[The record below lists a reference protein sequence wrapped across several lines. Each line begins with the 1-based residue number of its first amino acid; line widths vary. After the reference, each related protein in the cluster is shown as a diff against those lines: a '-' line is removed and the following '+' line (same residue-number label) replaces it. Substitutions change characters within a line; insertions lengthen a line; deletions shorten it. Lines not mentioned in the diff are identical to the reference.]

1 MDTIRFQ
8 TMDGN
13 TVDINNDD
21 IQQSLSGELITS
33 QSQEYEKSRSL
44 WNGMISKS
52 PSLIVQ
58 VGEEEDVVNAVNF
71 ARKHGILLAI
81 KSGGH
86 NIAGKALVDG
96 GLVIDFGKLT
106 SVTVDTK
113 QQTAKVLP
121 GATLADVD
129 QATQKYGLLVPT
141 GINSTTGIA
150 GLTLG
155 GGFGWTTRKFGLT
168 IDSLRSAKL
177 VTASGELLE
186 VNATQ
191 HEDLFWG
198 IRGGSSNFGVISELE
213 FNLHKAGPEVLAGM
227 VIHPFSEIEDVLKQY
242 QKALDNTPDEL
253 TCWAVIRKAPPLPFL
268 PEKWHGKEVVIFAMC
283 FTGDIAEGQIAT
295 QAIRNIGKPIVEAIG
310 PMPFVDWQAAFDPLL
325 TEGARNYWKSLDM
338 LEINTSTVAEIKTAV
353 ETLPSDETEIF
364 IAYVGGAM
372 TNVAAQ
378 DTPWHNRKAHFTVN
392 VHTRWQDSKDDEHCK
407 QWARKLH
414 NSLTEHSMG
423 SVYVNFI
430 PEGDNDSIREAY
442 GVNFARLKRLKQQ
455 VDPANLFRVNQNIAP

>member
-1 MDTIRFQ
+1 MNTIRFQ
-8 TMDGN
+8 KMDGN
-13 TVDINNDD
+13 SVDINSDE
-21 IQQSLSGELITS
+21 IQQHLSGDLITP
-33 QSQEYEKSRSL
+33 QSQEYEKARSL

-58 VGEEEDVVNAVNF
+58 VTKEQDVVNAVNF

-106 SVTVDTK
+106 TVTVDAQ
-113 QQTAKVLP
+113 QQTARVLP

-129 QATQKYGLLVPT
+129 KATQQHGLLVPT

-198 IRGGSSNFGVISELE
+198 IRGGSSNFGVVTEFE

-227 VIHPFSEIEDVLKQY
+227 VIHPFNDIEDVLQQY
-242 QKALDNTPDEL
+242 QTAINNSPDEL
-253 TCWAVIRKAPPLPFL
+253 TCWAVARKAPPLPFL
-268 PEKWHGKEVVIFAMC
+268 PEEWHGKEVVILAMC
-283 FTGDIAEGQIAT
+283 FTGDIAAGQIAT
-295 QAIRNIGKPIVEAIG
+295 QKIRSIGKPIVEAVG
-310 PMPFVDWQAAFDPLL
+310 PMPFVEWQAAFDPLL

-338 LEINTSTVAEIKTAV
+338 TEINTSTVSEIKKAV
-353 ETLPSDETEIF
+353 QSLPSNECEIF

-378 DTPWHNRKAHFTVN
+378 ATPWQNRAPHFTIN
-392 VHTRWQDSKDDEHCK
+392 VHTRWQDAKDDESCQ
-407 QWARKLH
+407 QWARTLH
-414 NSLTEHSMG
+414 DDLSEHSMG

-430 PEGDNDSIREAY
+430 PEGDNDSISEAY
-442 GVNFARLKRLKQQ
+442 GVNFARLKRIKQK
-455 VDPANLFRVNQNIAP
+455 VDPANLFRVNQNIVP